1 MIGRSALY
9 IGGFPPSPTSGVVP
23 VLDDASMAR
32 ISCRLTCAIPS
43 SSIEE
48 VCQMSLAYIAK
59 NSDQGA
65 DFRVGDPNL
74 ARSVSEIVARL
85 KVPADDIQKALESLE
100 ESFGQ
105 DVYSELLYVL
115 AHLRMEPDEARK
127 HWDHV
132 LKVRRDLQELLGGV
146 VDVRVALVHYFVN
159 VNRTLKNPKIIEL
172 RLFQETQASV
182 YRDEL
187 TGLFNYRYF
196 REHLPREIER
206 NDRHDNSL
214 SLVMIDIDDF
224 KRYNDTHGHLAG
236 NRALVALAELI
247 EEAIRA
253 SDVALR
259 YGGEE
264 FVVMLPYTPKKD
276 SLIVAERIRQRIE
289 RHRFATENLTV
300 SLGIAAYPGDSV
312 DPDDLV
318 QKADSAMY
326 MAKSRGK
333 NCVCLYGDDRR
344 TFKRIDAKLKGT
356 LCGVSAECCP
366 FTTLDVSKGGVLLLA
381 DRNLKVGSLIDISM
395 NIDEEVEELAC
406 TGRVVRVE
414 ESGEDEFQAALQI
427 VDISQ
432 RDRHRF
438 YEYLHTAP
446 GRS

>member
-1 MIGRSALY
+1 MGLS
-9 IGGFPPSPTSGVVP
+9 
-23 VLDDASMAR
+23 
-32 ISCRLTCAIPS
+32 
-43 SSIEE
+43 
-48 VCQMSLAYIAK
+48 YIAK
-59 NSDQGA
+59 NSEQGT
-65 DFRVGDPNL
+65 DFRLDDPNL

-85 KVPADDIQKALESLE
+85 EVPADDVQRALESLE
-100 ESFGQ
+100 ETFGQ

-127 HWDHV
+127 HWDNV
-132 LKVRRDLQELLGGV
+132 LEVRRDLQELLGGP

-159 VNRTLKNPKIIEL
+159 VNRTLKNPKVIEL
-172 RLFQETQASV
+172 KLFQETQASV

-224 KRYNDTHGHLAG
+224 KRYNDNHGHLAG

-264 FVVMLPYTPKKD
+264 FVVMLPYTSKTD
-276 SLIVAERIRQRIE
+276 SLIVAERIRRRIE
-289 RHRFATENLTV
+289 RHRFAAESLTV
-300 SLGIAAYPGDSV
+300 SLGIAAYPGDSAE
-312 DPDDLV
+312 PDDLV

-344 TFKRIDAKLKGT
+344 TFKRLDAKLEGT
-356 LCGVSAECCP
+356 LCEVSAEYCP
-366 FTTLDVSKGGVLLLA
+366 FTTLDVSEGGLLLLA
-381 DRNLKVGSLIDISM
+381 DRNLKVGSLVDISM
-395 NIDEEVEELAC
+395 SIDEEVDDVAC

-414 ESGEDEFQAALQI
+414 ENAEGDYQAALQI

-432 RDRHRF
+432 PDRYRF
-438 YEYLHTAP
+438 HEYLRKTP

>member
-1 MIGRSALY
+1 
-9 IGGFPPSPTSGVVP
+9 
-23 VLDDASMAR
+23 
-32 ISCRLTCAIPS
+32 
-43 SSIEE
+43 
-48 VCQMSLAYIAK
+48 MSLAYLSSDSDGEAK
-59 NSDQGA
+59 PGA
-65 DFRVGDPNL
+65 GNPNL
-74 ARSVSEIVARL
+74 ARSVAEVVSRL
-85 KVPADDIQKALESLE
+85 EVPAGDMQKALESLE
-100 ESFGQ
+100 ETFGQ

-115 AHLRMEPDEARK
+115 AHLRMEPEDARK
-127 HWDHV
+127 HWDSV
-132 LKVRRDLQELLGGV
+132 LEVRRELQKLLGKP

-159 VNRTLKNPKIIEL
+159 VNRTLKNPKVIEL

-214 SLVMIDIDDF
+214 SLLMIDIDDF

-253 SDVALR
+253 SDVAIR

-264 FVVMLPYTPKKD
+264 FVVMLPYTSKAN
-276 SLIVAERIRQRIE
+276 SVIVSDRIRQRV
-289 RHRFATENLTV
+289 ENHEFSAESLTV
-300 SLGIAAYPGDSV
+300 SLGIAAYPGDSR

-333 NCVCLYGDDRR
+333 NQVCLYGDDRR
-344 TFKRIDAKLKGT
+344 TFKRIDAKLEGT
-356 LCGVSAECCP
+356 LCEVSAEYYP
-366 FTTLDVSKGGVLLLA
+366 FTTLDVSEGGILLLA
-381 DRNLKVGSLIDISM
+381 ERNLQVGSLVDITMSV
-395 NIDEEVEELAC
+395 DEEVEDVTC

-414 ESGEDEFQAALQI
+414 ESGKGDYQAALQI

-432 RDRHRF
+432 PDRHRF
-438 YEYLHTAP
+438 YEYLRTPP